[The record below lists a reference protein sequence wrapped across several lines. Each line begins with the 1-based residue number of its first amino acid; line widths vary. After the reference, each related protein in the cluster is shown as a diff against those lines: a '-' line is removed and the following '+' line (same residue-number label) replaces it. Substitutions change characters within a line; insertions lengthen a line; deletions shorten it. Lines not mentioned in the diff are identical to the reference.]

1 MLPMSLSFAHASILV
16 APRPPFL
23 GVPEKSRTQSESSG
37 GTGSAQYSSS
47 TYRQQAANL
56 MAQIRSDMKGPKRIF
71 SFETDASQLTHV
83 SDKSKT
89 GSRAPRVLRGSTR
102 SDDKENM
109 RESSAKSASKR
120 STKSTMAS
128 ISVKAPT
135 PRRTAPSVAV
145 SDDANRQLAD
155 GMSKLSVHD
164 VAERCP
170 AIVVSAA
177 SLNGTAAHLAPP
189 PRIERSYPS
198 STVRGSTNEDLNR
211 FVSSSTASGTTL
223 TAGSTG
229 SLAKHPGPIQIR
241 RIGPEDV
248 PLLPDR
254 FGKMVLDKVM
264 MRWVKTTTEAVKQD
278 HKELGESV
286 EGESDDPFRDIESLR
301 EDESVPGE
309 EEGAMT
315 RIEEV
320 EESHYE
326 EEEQDLNSF
335 SFDDPSAVVVNVM
348 TGVETEDDDQ
358 TTDSEDLVVAE
369 TDLEPSHVDGF
380 DSEDES
386 QIANH
391 VPTHDAALQTP
402 PQDMR
407 AGAVPQVAV
416 VFSTPLQPP
425 AAQGS
430 MAIST
435 PVIRSA
441 LKSATTTPVSALK
454 DSSRQRSPVSKS
466 GHRRR
471 RSVSFSDGKREGPI
485 RGLGRNVEVQGPGP
499 YSDGGSF
506 VPSARSKRIAAL
518 MDDLEGSGKRPL
530 SCYLKVSKPVMS
542 FVDRI

>member
-1 MLPMSLSFAHASILV
+1 
-16 APRPPFL
+16 
-23 GVPEKSRTQSESSG
+23 
-37 GTGSAQYSSS
+37 
-47 TYRQQAANL
+47 

-71 SFETDASQLTHV
+71 SFETDASHLTHV

-89 GSRAPRVLRGSTR
+89 GSRAPRVFRCSTR

-109 RESSAKSASKR
+109 RESSAKSATKR

-135 PRRTAPSVAV
+135 PQRTAPSVTV
-145 SDDANRQLAD
+145 SGDANRQLAD
-155 GMSKLSVHD
+155 GMPKLSVRD
-164 VAERCP
+164 VAEKCP

-177 SLNGTAAHLAPP
+177 SLSGSAAQLAPP

-198 STVRGSTNEDLNR
+198 STVRGSTHEDLNR

-223 TAGSTG
+223 TGGSTG
-229 SLAKHPGPIQIR
+229 SLVKHPGPIQIR

-278 HKELGESV
+278 HKELGEGG

-326 EEEQDLNSF
+326 EEQDLNSF
-335 SFDDPSAVVVNVM
+335 SFDDPSAAVVDVM
-348 TGVETEDDDQ
+348 TDVVTEDDDH

-369 TDLEPSHVDGF
+369 TDLEPSQVDGF

-391 VPTHDAALQTP
+391 APTHDAALQTP

-454 DSSRQRSPVSKS
+454 DPSRQRSPVSKS

-485 RGLGRNVEVQGPGP
+485 RGLGRSVEVQGPGA

-518 MDDLEGSGKRPL
+518 MDDLEGSGKRPF
-530 SCYLKVSKPVMS
+530 SV
-542 FVDRI
+542 I